1 MPEVRTFGAGAERPR
16 AVAVGCGGAGCNALR
31 AISPDAGLD
40 LLAVNDQPHPSL
52 LPFRRRLLLD
62 RAGLEQVAAM
72 DERAVKTLATT
83 PEQAVAMELGDAEFV
98 VPVAGLG
105 GDMGSW
111 GASLVARVAALKGA
125 VSLAVVTTPFS
136 VEGSLRRA
144 VAADALKLL
153 RTHAHGVLALSN
165 DPLLRIA
172 AHLPVAKALDAMARI
187 AVQPVRDLLRVL
199 TREDLPLLKSVLRGA
214 GEWQLGIGEGA
225 REHPEL
231 AAVDAAFRSPWITK
245 PPETA
250 REVILLV
257 AEAEPNE
264 RIRNAIVR
272 DVDLRTPRAS
282 VAWGAFAEAGE
293 SVRATVLLGF

>member
-1 MPEVRTFGAGAERPR
+1 MPEVRTFGAGTERPR

-31 AISPDAGLD
+31 AIPPDAGLD
-40 LLAVNDQPHPSL
+40 LLAVNDLPHPSL

-83 PEQAVAMELGDAEFV
+83 PEQAVATELGDAEFV
-98 VPVAGLG
+98 VLVAGLG

-125 VSLAVVTTPFS
+125 VSLAVVTMPFS

-144 VAADALKLL
+144 VAANALKLL

-172 AHLPVAKALDAMARI
+172 AHLPIAKALDAMARI
-187 AVQPVRDLLRVL
+187 AVQPVRDLLRVV
-199 TREDLPLLKSVLRGA
+199 TREDLPTLKSVLRGA

-225 REHPEL
+225 QEHPEL

-250 REVILLV
+250 RQAVLLV
-257 AEAEPNE
+257 AQPEPDE
-264 RIRNAIVR
+264 RVRTEIVR
-272 DVDLRTPRAS
+272 DMDLRTPRAS
-282 VAWGAFAEAGE
+282 LTWGAFAEPGE
-293 SVRATVLLGF
+293 SVRVTVLLGF

>member
-1 MPEVRTFGAGAERPR
+1 MPEVRTLGSGAERPR
-16 AVAVGCGGAGCNALR
+16 TIAVGCGGAGCNALR
-31 AISPDAGLD
+31 TIPPDAGLD

-52 LPFRRRLLLD
+52 LPFRRRLLID

-83 PEQAVAMELGDAEFV
+83 PEQAVATELADAEFV
-98 VPVAGLG
+98 VPIAGLG

-136 VEGSLRRA
+136 VEGSMRKA

-172 AHLPVAKALDAMARI
+172 PHLPIAKALDAMARI
-187 AVQPVRDLLRVL
+187 AMQPVRDLVHVL
-199 TREDLPLLKSVLRGA
+199 TREDLPVLKSVLRGA
-214 GEWQLGIGEGA
+214 SEWQIGIGEGG

-245 PPETA
+245 PSEEA
-250 REVILLV
+250 RQVVVLI
-257 AEAEPNE
+257 AEPESSE

-282 VAWGAFAEAGE
+282 LAWGALSEPGE
-293 SVRATVLLGF
+293 SLRVTVLLGF